1 MSSERS
7 QRGAPSLIRNGPGE
21 GNPSRNASADVK
33 RADHAPSPSQ
43 PSKRLLG
50 YDEVLAAGAYPRSA
64 RDSARRRLLVGA
76 DVASLALA
84 LAITG
89 VGERL
94 AHPWYRLVASV
105 ALWMVLNKGLG
116 LYDWDSTVI
125 DKWTF
130 NELPRLA
137 QSVAIAAAALFIL
150 GPPAGLEVHS
160 YKALEFGAVTLAA
173 MWGTRS
179 LVRMFVLRLFGP
191 ERALI
196 IGSGEVAELIERK
209 LRTHP
214 SYGTEA
220 VGYVDGIGTNGG
232 APHGSS
238 VIGDLGSM
246 HRLCRELQIERLIIA
261 SPRVEDE
268 HILDAVRAGRTLGVK
283 VSVAPGL
290 FEVLGPS
297 VVVDGVEGM
306 NVLSLRSHSR
316 TRASL
321 ALKRTI
327 DVVGAAAGLVLL
339 APLLALIAVL
349 IKLDSPGPVIFS
361 QVRIGRG
368 NRPFRIHKFRTMV
381 THADELKDTIL
392 HLNEVPLPLLKIP
405 EDRDPRLTRV
415 GRVLRRTMLDELPQL
430 WNVLRGEMSLVGPRP
445 LEPQDDAQV
454 MGWHRARLEL
464 TPGLTGPW
472 QALGRHAI
480 PFREM
485 LTLDYLYVAE
495 WSLWHDVKLLVRTV
509 QGLLRSR

>member
-1 MSSERS
+1 MSIDSSHRS
-7 QRGAPSLIRNGPGE
+7 GQSSSRNGASNGDANVGAAAELKSTDRGAYPS
-21 GNPSRNASADVK
+21 
-33 RADHAPSPSQ
+33 H

-64 RDSARRRLLVGA
+64 RDSTRRKLLVAA
-76 DVASLALA
+76 DIASLAAA
-84 LAITG
+84 LAVTG
-89 VGERL
+89 VGEHL
-94 AHPWYRLVASV
+94 AHPWYRLVAAV
-105 ALWMVLNKGLG
+105 ALWVLLNKILG

-137 QSVAIAAAALFIL
+137 QSVAFAAATLFIL
-150 GPPAGLEVHS
+150 GPPVGLNVHR
-160 YKALEFGAVTLAA
+160 YVALEFGVLTLAA
-173 MWGTRS
+173 MWASRS
-179 LVRMFVLRLFGP
+179 LVRLAVLRLFGP

-196 IGSGEVAELIERK
+196 IGSGEAAELIGRK

-220 VGYVDGIGTNGG
+220 IGYIDGGGTNGD

-238 VIGDLGSM
+238 PVGDLGSM
-246 HRLCRELQIERLIIA
+246 HKLCRELRVERLIIA
-261 SPRVEDE
+261 FSGVEYED
-268 HILDAVRAGRTLGVK
+268 ILDAIRAGKTLGVK
-283 VSVAPGL
+283 ISVTPRL

-297 VVVDGVEGM
+297 VVVDGVQGM
-306 NVLSLRSHSR
+306 SVLSLRSHSR
-316 TRASL
+316 TRWSL

-327 DVVGAAAGLVLL
+327 DIVGAAAGLVLF
-339 APLLALIAVL
+339 APVLALIAVL
-349 IKLDSPGPVIFS
+349 IKLDSRGPVIFS

-381 THADELKDTIL
+381 VNADELKDAIL
-392 HLNEVPLPLLKIP
+392 PLNEVPFPLLKIP

-445 LEPQDDAQV
+445 LEPQDDAEV
-454 MGWHRARLEL
+454 MGWHRTRLEL

-472 QALGRHAI
+472 QALGRHVI

-485 LTLDYLYVAE
+485 LTLDYLYAAE

-509 QGLLRSR
+509 QALLRSR